1 MVQLTQPG
9 SIKISVLHGPNLNL
23 LGLRDPEVYGKE
35 SFESLNRRIEEH
47 AKANGMEVNIFQS
60 NSEGALV
67 DQIQDSRAWADA
79 IVINA
84 GAYSHYSYA
93 IRDALA
99 DTRLPV
105 VEVHLSNIHSREE
118 FRRNSVIS
126 PIATGIIMG
135 FGARSYLLALTAAKN
150 LVEESHR

>member
-9 SIKISVLHGPNLNL
+9 SLKISVLHGPNLNL
-23 LGLRDPEVYGKE
+23 LGHRDPDIYGKE
-35 SFESLNRRIEEH
+35 TFDTLNRRIEEH
-47 AKANGMEVNIFQS
+47 AKANGIDVKVFQS

-67 DQIQDSRAWADA
+67 DQIQDSRVWADA

-99 DTRLPV
+99 DTRLPI
-105 VEVHLSNIHSREE
+105 VEVHLTNIHSREE
-118 FRRNSVIS
+118 FRRHSVLS

>member
-1 MVQLTQPG
+1 MVQLTQSG
-9 SIKISVLHGPNLNL
+9 AIKISVLHGPNLNL

-47 AKANGMEVNIFQS
+47 AKANGMEVNIFHS
-60 NSEGALV
+60 NSEGALI

-118 FRRNSVIS
+118 FRRHSVIS

-135 FGARSYLLALTAAKN
+135 FGARSYLLALIAAKN
-150 LVEESHR
+150 LIEESHR